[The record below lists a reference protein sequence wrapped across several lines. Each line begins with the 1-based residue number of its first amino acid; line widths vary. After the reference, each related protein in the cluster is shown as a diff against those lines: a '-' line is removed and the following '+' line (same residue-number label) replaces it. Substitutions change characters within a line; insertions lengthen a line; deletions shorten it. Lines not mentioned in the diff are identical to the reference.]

1 MGQPYRRVY
10 SDIRSVDSDRALF
23 ERAWPVDFRKA
34 FLQSKPFAISRTA
47 ALPTQPIRPQSKPR
61 LSAGGG
67 LRAVPLRRPT
77 RETAF
82 RPRRG
87 RPPVDRRRAEPRKQP
102 ARSPADSVDLYPD
115 SVRRRAPQPDPDREP
130 DWPCWRA
137 WTPRA
142 VASLQPVSPL
152 QTRAS
157 R

>member
-77 RETAF
+77 REAAL
-82 RPRRG
+82 RPRAG
-87 RPPVDRRRAEPRKQP
+87 APPAAYRRA
-102 ARSPADSVDLYPD
+102 A
-115 SVRRRAPQPDPDREP
+115 APKAPTTHAAA
-130 DWPCWRA
+130 C
-137 WTPRA
+137 
-142 VASLQPVSPL
+142 
-152 QTRAS
+152 
-157 R
+157 